1 MADRAKITDLWGDYG
16 AGNDL
21 RDFDL
26 LESCFTE
33 DASFTVHIAGGDT
46 VGPLQPRKDVMEF
59 FRAALGSQN
68 DRRRHV
74 LTNFRYLEE
83 GADRAR
89 VAAYV
94 SLIVTEEVT
103 TVTKR
108 AGVYDT
114 EVVLDQGGWRFRSV
128 VLDLDSPF

>member
-59 FRAALGSQN
+59 FRAALGSQT

-89 VAAYV
+89 VAAYL
-94 SLIVTEEVT
+94 SLIVTDEGV
-103 TVTKR
+103 TVTKS
-108 AGVYDT
+108 AGAYDT